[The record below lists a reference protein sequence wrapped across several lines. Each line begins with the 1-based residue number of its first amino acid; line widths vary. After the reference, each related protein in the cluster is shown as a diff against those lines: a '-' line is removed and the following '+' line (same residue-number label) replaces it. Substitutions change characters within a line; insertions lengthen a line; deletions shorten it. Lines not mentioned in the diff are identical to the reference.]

1 LVWLFE
7 SLAGFIIF
15 MQKKSM
21 NHHVKGRIAA
31 FLAGLSALLTLYAS
45 LRGIMNQKLYTDVA
59 EAGTISSFLVTG
71 SLAQDII
78 LLPTTLLLLVLTIRF
93 LGKPSL
99 KILIMNLG
107 LISFIFYGYG
117 LYVIQ
122 DQYTDLYVMYLA
134 IFGLSLYTMIY
145 GLLAV
150 RWDEASS
157 TSLPKPLR
165 ASLAAFLLL
174 IPLVLIPVW
183 LTLIFPDIL
192 AHTPSDTYAVFILD
206 LCIVFPALV
215 IIAWLL
221 FANRPAGNILGG
233 VAIIKAF
240 TICLSVAFGEW
251 FQGFTGNLPLNTGML
266 AIFLPLTLVSLAL
279 VIWYFSQLKITP

>member
-1 LVWLFE
+1 M
-7 SLAGFIIF
+7 IH
-15 MQKKSM
+15 Q
-21 NHHVKGRIAA
+21 VKGRIAA

-45 LRGIMNQKLYTDVA
+45 LRGILNQSLYTEVA

-78 LLPTTLLLLVLTIRF
+78 LLPTALLLLVLTVRF
-93 LGKPSL
+93 LRKPSL
-99 KILIMNLG
+99 KTLILNLG

-122 DQYTDLYVMYLA
+122 GQYTDLYVIYLA
-134 IFGLSLYTMIY
+134 IFGLSLYAMIY

-157 TSLPKPLR
+157 TTLSKQLK

-183 LTLIFPDIL
+183 LMLIFPDIN
-192 AHTPSDTYAVFILD
+192 AHIPSDTYAVFILD

-221 FANRPAGNILGG
+221 FTNRPSGNILGG

-251 FQGFTGNLPLNTGML
+251 YQGFTGDLPLNTGMI
-266 AIFLPLTLVSLAL
+266 AIFLPLTLLSLAL
-279 VIWYFSQLKITP
+279 VIWYYSQLRITS

>member
-1 LVWLFE
+1 M
-7 SLAGFIIF
+7 I
-15 MQKKSM
+15 
-21 NHHVKGRIAA
+21 HHVKSRIAA
-31 FLAGLSALLTLYAS
+31 FLTGLSALLALYAS
-45 LRGIMNQKLYTDVA
+45 LRGILNQDLYTEVA

-78 LLPTTLLLLVLTIRF
+78 LLPTALLLLFLTIRF
-93 LGKPSL
+93 LWKPSL
-99 KILIMNLG
+99 KILILNLG

-122 DQYTDLYVMYLA
+122 GQYTDLYVMYLA
-134 IFGLSLYTMIY
+134 IFGLSLYTIIY
-145 GLLAV
+145 GLLAI
-150 RWDEASS
+150 RWDETSS
-157 TSLPKPLR
+157 TTLSKPLR

-183 LTLIFPDIL
+183 LALIFPDIIT
-192 AHTPSDTYAVFILD
+192 HTPSDTYAVFILD
-206 LCIVFPALV
+206 LCVVFPALV

-233 VAIIKAF
+233 LAIIKAF

-251 FQGFTGNLPLNTGML
+251 FQGFTGDQPINTGML
-266 AIFLPLTLVSLAL
+266 AIFLPLTLVSLAM
-279 VIWYFSQLKITP
+279 VIWYFNQLKITS